1 MVTTRRAWGFGA
13 ASEVGKQNCPAVA
26 RNQPVSGWRVVFVR
40 AYQYRIMHCSGE
52 RTSTEL
58 CYLEAHLV
66 RYLERKK
73 YCYQLRYCRFE
84 INIHL
89 AFSRDGIRGDGT
101 LVQWVMSSATPTEV

>member
-13 ASEVGKQNCPAVA
+13 VSEVGKQNCPAVA

-66 RYLERKK
+66 RYLER
-73 YCYQLRYCRFE
+73 
-84 INIHL
+84 
-89 AFSRDGIRGDGT
+89 
-101 LVQWVMSSATPTEV
+101 

>member
-89 AFSRDGIRGDGT
+89 ATGYAAMAPWCSG
-101 LVQWVMSSATPTEV
+101 